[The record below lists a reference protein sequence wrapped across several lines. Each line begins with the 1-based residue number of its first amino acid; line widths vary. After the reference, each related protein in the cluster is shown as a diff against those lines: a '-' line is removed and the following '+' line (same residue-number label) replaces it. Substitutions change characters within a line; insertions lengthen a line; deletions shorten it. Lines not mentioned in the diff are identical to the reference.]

1 MKNTLALL
9 TALAL
14 TSANAFAQ
22 TKMAPVA
29 PGQNPPTQVIGTT
42 DMSHGR
48 NHGKDHGKD
57 HRKDH
62 KTPEQ
67 NADHRAGKM
76 AKELGLNA
84 DQEAKVEALLLA
96 ENQKMTTLHGT
107 ATPGTRPS
115 PGQRA
120 EMKTVHDK
128 YDGQLKAILNPEQ
141 YAKLMARR
149 NEKRE
154 EMKGKRG
161 ERMKGKK

>member
-9 TALAL
+9 AALAL

-29 PGQNPPTQVIGTT
+29 PGQNPPTQVTGTT
-42 DMSHGR
+42 DMSHG
-48 NHGKDHGKD
+48 KDHGRG
-57 HRKDH
+57 HGKDH

-67 NADHRAGKM
+67 KADHRAGKM
-76 AKELGLNA
+76 AKELGLNP

-96 ENQKMTTLHGT
+96 ENKEMTTLRGT

-154 EMKGKRG
+154 EMKGKRD
-161 ERMKGKK
+161 EHIKGKK

>member
-9 TALAL
+9 AALAL

-29 PGQNPPTQVIGTT
+29 PGQNPPTQVIGTM
-42 DMSHGR
+42 DMS
-48 NHGKDHGKD
+48 HGKDHGKD
-57 HRKDH
+57 HGRDH

-67 NADHRAGKM
+67 KADHRAEKM
-76 AKELGLNA
+76 AKELGLNP

-96 ENQKMTTLHGT
+96 ENKEMTTLHGT

-115 PGQRA
+115 PDQRT